1 MSEKRLLL
9 GRKNAKMGY
18 SAAYPTGR
26 ERIVKGLLY
35 HGVPLYLGARAC
47 AAAGNEN

>member
-9 GRKNAKMGY
+9 GRKNAKLGY

-26 ERIVKGLLY
+26 ELGEKWGSEGVKSG
-35 HGVPLYLGARAC
+35 
-47 AAAGNEN
+47 